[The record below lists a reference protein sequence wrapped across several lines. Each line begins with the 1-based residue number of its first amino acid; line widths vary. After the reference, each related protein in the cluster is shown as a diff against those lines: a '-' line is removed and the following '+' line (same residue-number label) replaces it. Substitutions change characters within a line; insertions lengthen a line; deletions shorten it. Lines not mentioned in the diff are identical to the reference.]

1 MQEKQKIA
9 IRDLSLEDLTE
20 KIIALGDKKFRAN
33 QIHEWLWKK
42 SAVSFEEMS
51 NLSKELRGKLEE
63 EFEILPLQI
72 DMEQKS
78 SDGTVKCRFKLHD
91 GHFVEGVLIPTKHR
105 MTACVSSQVGCNLG
119 CTFCATGFIKT
130 KRNLQPHE
138 IYDQVVLLN
147 KIAIKEH
154 EQPLS
159 NIVFMGMGEPLLNYK
174 NVLEAIDKITSE
186 EGLNISAKRITVST
200 AGLAKMIKKLGD
212 DDVKFNLALS
222 LHAADDIK
230 RSKLMPINDANNLND
245 LVEALNY
252 FYERTGNSITFEYIL
267 FDGINE
273 SMEDAKNLVSL
284 CARVPAKVNII
295 EYNAIR
301 EADFHKSKEEQRE
314 RFISYLEQHKV
325 VAVVRRSRGKDIDA
339 ACGQLANK

>member
-147 KIAIKEH
+147 KIALKEH

-252 FYERTGNSITFEYIL
+252 FYEKTGNSITFEYIL

>member
-147 KIAIKEH
+147 KIALKEH

-159 NIVFMGMGEPLLNYK
+159 NIVFMGMGEPLL
-174 NVLEAIDKITSE
+174 
-186 EGLNISAKRITVST
+186 
-200 AGLAKMIKKLGD
+200 
-212 DDVKFNLALS
+212 LS
-222 LHAADDIK
+222 LIH
-230 RSKLMPINDANNLND
+230 
-245 LVEALNY
+245 
-252 FYERTGNSITFEYIL
+252 
-267 FDGINE
+267 
-273 SMEDAKNLVSL
+273 
-284 CARVPAKVNII
+284 
-295 EYNAIR
+295 
-301 EADFHKSKEEQRE
+301 
-314 RFISYLEQHKV
+314 ISEPTRPY
-325 VAVVRRSRGKDIDA
+325 
-339 ACGQLANK
+339 